1 MVSWL
6 SLKLTKCVHNFLIFS
21 FHKDLM
27 HCPLG
32 RITLPLL
39 READERSRRADP
51 ALRGLAEGRGGS
63 RHPWKTVGSVHCTE
77 PWRIHGAFET
87 QASLLCGLVVCS
99 PVREGAGQAGPPPR
113 PPRLM
118 DNKPALV
125 HSSLNLQ
132 VQNGTRCADRYWKM
146 FAYLR
151 RWTGESQTGR
161 THFKKL

>member
-63 RHPWKTVGSVHCTE
+63 WHPWKTVGSVRCTE

-87 QASLLCGLVVCS
+87 QASLLRGLVVCS
-99 PVREGAGQAGPPPR
+99 PVREGAGQAGPPPPPASDGQQTSSSSFVAELTGAEWHRMCR
-113 PPRLM
+113 PVLKNVCIPQT
-118 DNKPALV
+118 
-125 HSSLNLQ
+125 LNWREPNRENPL
-132 VQNGTRCADRYWKM
+132 
-146 FAYLR
+146 
-151 RWTGESQTGR
+151 
-161 THFKKL
+161 